1 MSTTAA
7 INRQTAVSEQKSN
20 LIQILRA
27 FAIIAVV
34 LIHDCP
40 PDGWQVYFRPFINY
54 AVAIFLFLS
63 GYLTKAERRDWK
75 RFYKNRITRV
85 LIPYVIWSLLYSV
98 ITVKD
103 ISKLPF
109 ALLTTSAYLHL
120 YYIFVYIQFVLLTP
134 LLIWLAKSRYR
145 ILGWLVTPV
154 SILVYMWYCHAMGQS
169 PDVYVAL
176 FWHDCCLGWFIF
188 YYLGL
193 MLGNKLIDCRLSI
206 KTLLALYLISLP
218 LQMAEGFVLR
228 GIGAPDFG
236 TQVKLTAV
244 LTSVIAILIAYR
256 VLEDGK
262 VNMENRF
269 LKLVGDYSFG
279 IYLSHLLIRIVLMH
293 IPYYSSII
301 YPVNS
306 MILTAVSLGF
316 CYFGNKVLGNKM
328 GRWLGLK

>member
-1 MSTTAA
+1 M
-7 INRQTAVSEQKSN
+7 
-20 LIQILRA
+20 IQILRA

-63 GYLTKAERRDWK
+63 GYLTNAKRRDWK

-85 LIPYVIWSLLYSV
+85 LIPYIIWSLLYSV

-120 YYIFVYIQFVLLTP
+120 YP
-134 LLIWLAKSRYR
+134 A
-145 ILGWLVTPV
+145 

-193 MLGNKLIDCRLSI
+193 MLGNKLIDC
-206 KTLLALYLISLP
+206 K
-218 LQMAEGFVLR
+218 
-228 GIGAPDFG
+228 
-236 TQVKLTAV
+236 
-244 LTSVIAILIAYR
+244 
-256 VLEDGK
+256 
-262 VNMENRF
+262 
-269 LKLVGDYSFG
+269 
-279 IYLSHLLIRIVLMH
+279 
-293 IPYYSSII
+293 
-301 YPVNS
+301 
-306 MILTAVSLGF
+306 
-316 CYFGNKVLGNKM
+316 
-328 GRWLGLK
+328 